1 MKKIYAARSE
11 ADLVVVRSLLDAE
24 GIAHFVHNESFGST
38 MVGPRIDNYNVKSIM
53 VADDSVDHARS
64 LLSDFESPQPRQH
77 AHTSFRDRLRMIA
90 EMLLFAWFVPGRR
103 RSKQRDTGTTRR
115 RS

>member
-64 LLSDFESPQPRQH
+64 LLSDFESPQ
-77 AHTSFRDRLRMIA
+77 RMIA

>member
-11 ADLVVVRSLLDAE
+11 ADLVVVRSLL
-24 GIAHFVHNESFGST
+24 
-38 MVGPRIDNYNVKSIM
+38 
-53 VADDSVDHARS
+53 
-64 LLSDFESPQPRQH
+64 SDFESPQPRQH
-77 AHTSFRDRLRMIA
+77 APTSFRDRLRMIA